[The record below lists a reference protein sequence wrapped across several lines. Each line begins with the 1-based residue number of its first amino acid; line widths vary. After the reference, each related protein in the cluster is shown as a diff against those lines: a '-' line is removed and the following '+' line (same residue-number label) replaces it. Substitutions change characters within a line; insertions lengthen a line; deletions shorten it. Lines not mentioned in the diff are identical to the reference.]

1 MVLLGERP
9 SPGQLA
15 GVGLVVGGIA
25 VATIPIA
32 RLRDAIRARS
42 EQPVTAVD

>member
-1 MVLLGERP
+1 
-9 SPGQLA
+9 
-15 GVGLVVGGIA
+15 LVVGGIA

-42 EQPVTAVD
+42 DQAVAAVD